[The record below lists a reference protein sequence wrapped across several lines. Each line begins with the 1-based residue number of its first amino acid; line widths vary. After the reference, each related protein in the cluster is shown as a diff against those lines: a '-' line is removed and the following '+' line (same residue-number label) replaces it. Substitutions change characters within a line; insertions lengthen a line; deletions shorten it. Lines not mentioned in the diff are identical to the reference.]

1 MKSYAEGK
9 KMTNDTN
16 ASGDISRRRFLG
28 TTFAALSVGIASK
41 RGLACEAEFGAE
53 PEADWIPTLDELAT
67 GWLDCS
73 QLAHMPSLHN
83 FHEMAACA
91 PDLVGVNFLPGGQL
105 YQDSGPR
112 WYIYN
117 ALPLCRLLIDG
128 RQYDSSS
135 CRWYAY
141 QAQRRVKAGD
151 LEVLSTNRL
160 AMEDSIV
167 LWRLRL
173 TNTGSVEQSFHIGVA
188 ADGELKHTA
197 AGVEIQT
204 ESLLEEV
211 VDHFAGGG
219 VRLRV
224 VGSDSPSAR
233 DAKHRMTAVYRFLD
247 GPETKA
253 TEAKAGEPEAQ
264 WTMLLKPGESRE
276 IRFLMSA
283 TDVNGKQSYEANQAT
298 SVVWFEAQWERA
310 KRVWEE
316 RWSAAFTPDNRFF
329 SGNAPVLMTDDAA
342 IHEIYYRSVLT
353 LLVLLRTDLWSD
365 RTFITSG
372 ERAKGTVFYW
382 DTSLFSTL
390 FAMLEPKQMKEQ
402 VKLFLEQDP
411 HASAVI
417 NFRDQR
423 PPSPDRLRVP
433 SGWDLRGYAANDL
446 SIFRLTWSYLCVTQ
460 HMDFLREKIAD
471 QTVLERL
478 RVLATNWKKLLRAPT
493 DTLADYGEANNLMEC
508 VPTYIH
514 KVPSFNAAD
523 VWMMREF
530 ADILQAVG
538 EPDEARQMRSDAD
551 ALAKAVMSLYVPGT
565 GVWASLHRD
574 GSRVE
579 MRHCYDFATV
589 GRFMAG
595 DLSPSVREEMV
606 GFVKREL
613 LAQRWMR
620 AQSMFD
626 IAAASSDRPDHGSMG
641 AYDAWPAVTADA
653 MCALGYWK
661 NAIPFLRRTQ
671 AAIYEGVYAQAREFY
686 GPTRGQYDAPV
697 RIAQRD
703 GCMRECSCG
712 GAFAE
717 TIISTL
723 FGYDAK
729 LGGKLTL
736 MDAGVRRGFRGEL
749 HHVRYGSELLR
760 IRSGETGVDLRKEA

>member
-1 MKSYAEGK
+1 
-9 KMTNDTN
+9 MTNDPI
-16 ASGDISRRRFLG
+16 APGSISRRRFLG
-28 TTFAALSVGIASK
+28 TTVAALSVGLASK
-41 RGLACEAEFGAE
+41 KGLASGAELGAE
-53 PEADWIPTLDELAT
+53 PEASRIPTLDELAT

-83 FHEMAACA
+83 FREMAACA

-105 YQDSGPR
+105 YEDSGPR
-112 WYIYN
+112 WYFYN
-117 ALPLCRLLIDG
+117 TLPLCRLLIDG
-128 RQYDSSS
+128 GQYDSSS
-135 CRWYAY
+135 CRWSAY
-141 QAQRRVKAGD
+141 QAERRAKAGD

-160 AMEDSIV
+160 VMEDTIV

-173 TNTGSVEQSFHIGVA
+173 INTGSAERSFHIAVA
-188 ADGELKHTA
+188 ADGELKHTG
-197 AGVEIQT
+197 AGLEIQAVA
-204 ESLLEEV
+204 LLDEV

-219 VRLRV
+219 ARFSV
-224 VGSDSPSAR
+224 VSPNSFSAQ
-233 DAKHRMTAVYRFLD
+233 DAKSKMTAIYRFLD
-247 GPETKA
+247 GA
-253 TEAKAGEPEAQ
+253 EANPAGPEAQ
-264 WTMLLKPGESRE
+264 WTMLLEPGESRE

-283 TDVNGKQSYEANQAT
+283 TDVNGRQSAEAEQT
-298 SVVWFEAQWERA
+298 SAAWFEAQWERT

-316 RWSAAFTPDNRFF
+316 RWSAAFQPDNRFF
-329 SGNAPVLMTDDAA
+329 SGNAPVLATDDSA
-342 IHEIYYRSVLT
+342 IREIYYRSVLT
-353 LLVLLRTDLWSD
+353 LLVLLRTNLWSN

-402 VKLFLEQDP
+402 LKLFLEQDP
-411 HASAVI
+411 HADAVI
-417 NFRDQR
+417 IFKDQR
-423 PPSPDRLRVP
+423 PPSPEKLVVP
-433 SGWDLRGYAANDL
+433 AGWDLRGYAANDL

-460 HMDFLREKIAD
+460 DMDFLREKIAD

-478 RVLATNWKKLLRAPT
+478 RVLATNWQKLLRAPG
-493 DTLADYGEANNLMEC
+493 DTLADYGEAENLLEC

-538 EPDEARQMRSDAD
+538 KQDEARQMRAEAD
-551 ALAKAVMSLYVPGT
+551 AMAKAVISLYVPGT

-595 DLSPSVREEMV
+595 DLSAKVRGEMV

-613 LAQRWMR
+613 LAQSWMR
-620 AQSMFD
+620 AQSTLD
-626 IAAASSDRPDHGSMG
+626 LAAASSDRPDHGSMG
-641 AYDAWPAVTADA
+641 AYDAWPAVTVDA
-653 MCALGYWK
+653 MCALGYWDD
-661 NAIPFLRRTQ
+661 AIPFLRRTQ

-697 RIAQRD
+697 RIAQRE
-703 GCMRECSCG
+703 GCMRECTGG

-717 TIISTL
+717 TIIGTL
-723 FGYDAK
+723 FGYAAKPGAK
-729 LGGKLTL
+729 LAL
-736 MDAGVRRGFRGEL
+736 MDAGARRGFRGEL
-749 HHVRYGSELLR
+749 HHVRHGRELVR

>member
-1 MKSYAEGK
+1 
-9 KMTNDTN
+9 MTNDPT
-16 ASGDISRRRFLG
+16 AQGSISRRRFLG
-28 TTFAALSVGIASK
+28 TSLAALSAGIASK
-41 RGLACEAEFGAE
+41 SGLACGAELGAE
-53 PEADWIPTLDELAT
+53 PEVGRIPTLDELAS

-112 WYIYN
+112 WFIYN

-128 RQYDSSS
+128 RQLDSTS

-141 QAQRRVKAGD
+141 QAERRANAGE
-151 LEVLSTNRL
+151 LEVISANRL
-160 AMEDSIV
+160 AMEDTII

-173 TNTGSVEQSFHIGVA
+173 TNTGSGEKSFHIGVA
-188 ADGELKHTA
+188 ADGELKHA
-197 AGVEIQT
+197 AASFEIQT
-204 ESLLEEV
+204 VALLEEV
-211 VDHFAGGG
+211 VDHFAGGSA
-219 VRLRV
+219 RLRV
-224 VGSDSPSAR
+224 AGRDSPSALN
-233 DAKHRMTAVYRFLD
+233 AKRKMTVIYRFLD
-247 GPETKA
+247 GA
-253 TEAKAGEPEAQ
+253 EAKAAEPEAQ

-276 IRFLMSA
+276 IRFLMIA
-283 TDVNGKQSYEANQAT
+283 PDLNGKQSSEANQAT
-298 SVVWFEAQWERA
+298 SLDWFEAQWERA

-316 RWSAAFTPDNRFF
+316 RWSAAFTPGNRFF
-329 SGNAPVLMTDDAA
+329 SGNAPVLMTDDGA

-353 LLVLLRTDLWSD
+353 LLVLLRTDLWSN

-402 VKLFLEQDP
+402 LKLFLEQDP
-411 HASAVI
+411 HANAVI
-417 NFRDQR
+417 IFRDQR
-423 PPSPDRLRVP
+423 PRTPERLQVP
-433 SGWDLRGYAANDL
+433 AGWDLRGYAANDL

-460 HMDFLREKIAD
+460 DMDFLREKIAD
-471 QTVLERL
+471 QTVLARL

-493 DTLADYGEANNLMEC
+493 DTLADYGEAPNLLEC

-530 ADILQAVG
+530 ASILQVVG
-538 EPDEARQMRSDAD
+538 NHDEARRMQAEAD
-551 ALAKAVMSLYVPGT
+551 AMAKAVMSLYVPGT
-565 GVWASLHRD
+565 GVWASLHLD

-595 DLSPSVREEMV
+595 DLSANMRGEMV

-613 LAQRWMR
+613 LAKRWMR
-620 AQSMFD
+620 AQSMLD
-626 IAAASSDRPDHGSMG
+626 VAAASSDRPDHGSMG
-641 AYDAWPAVTADA
+641 AYDAWPAVTVDA
-653 MCALGYWK
+653 MCALGYWED
-661 NAIPFLRRTQ
+661 AIAFLRRTQ

-686 GPTRGQYDAPV
+686 GPIRGQYDAPV

-703 GCMRECSCG
+703 GCMRECSGG

-717 TIISTL
+717 TIIGTL
-723 FGYDAK
+723 FGYAAK
-729 LGGKLTL
+729 PGVKLKL

-749 HHVRYGSELLR
+749 HHVRYGSGLLR
-760 IRSGETGVDLRKEA
+760 IRSGETGVDIRKEA